1 MIRLI
6 LKKYLYNIKYK
17 KMSLIKLI
25 LIGDTQVG
33 KTAIINQYVNNSFT
47 EEYMPTFSQDKF
59 NKEIILKNETKLK
72 LEIWDTIGQENLRAA
87 NKIFMKGAKIALL
100 VYDIT
105 NKESFTNLNEFYK
118 QVCDI
123 NGKDKIIIGVVGNK
137 NDLYEERVIEEEEGQ
152 KYANDIGA
160 SFFETSAKDHDTIEN
175 LFLDIC
181 EQFIKKVNENNNDG
195 KDNSN
200 NKNEGNNEED
210 KQKKSND
217 AIKKFG
223 DAPLDGSFF
232 LKENKKNPKKKG
244 CCG

>member
-1 MIRLI
+1 MT
-6 LKKYLYNIKYK
+6 
-17 KMSLIKLI
+17 SIKLI
-25 LIGDTQVG
+25 LIGSEQVG
-33 KTAIINQYVNNSFT
+33 KTAIINQYVNNSFS
-47 EEYMPTFSQDKF
+47 EEYIATFAQDKSI
-59 NKEIILKNETKLK
+59 KEIILKNETKLK

-152 KYANDIGA
+152 KYAKDIGA
-160 SFFETSAKDHDTIEN
+160 SFFETSAKDHETIEN

-210 KQKKSND
+210 KQKKTHD

-223 DAPLDGSFF
+223 DAPLDGSFTI
-232 LKENKKNPKKKG
+232 KKNKKNPKKKG

>member
-1 MIRLI
+1 
-6 LKKYLYNIKYK
+6 
-17 KMSLIKLI
+17 MSSIKLI
-25 LIGDTQVG
+25 LVGEAQVG
-33 KTAIINQYVNNSFT
+33 KTAIINQYIQNTFE
-47 EEYMPTFSQDKF
+47 EEYIATIGQEKQT
-59 NKEIILKNETKLK
+59 KEITLKNGTKFK
-72 LEIWDTIGQENLRAA
+72 LEIWDTIGQDTYSAA
-87 NKIFMKGAKIALL
+87 NKIFIRNAKIALL

-105 NKESFTNLNEFYK
+105 KEESFKNLNKFYT

-123 NGKDKIIIGVVGNK
+123 NGKDKIIFGVVGNK
-137 NDLYEERVIEEEEGQ
+137 SDLYEERTVEEEDGQ
-152 KYANDIGA
+152 KYATDIGA

-217 AIKKFG
+217 AIKKFD

>member
-1 MIRLI
+1 
-6 LKKYLYNIKYK
+6 
-17 KMSLIKLI
+17 MSSIKLI
-25 LIGDTQVG
+25 LIGSEQVG

-47 EEYMPTFSQDKF
+47 EEYMATFAQDKSI
-59 NKEIILKNETKLK
+59 KEIILNNETKLK
-72 LEIWDTIGQENLRAA
+72 LEIWDTIGQEHLRAA

-105 NKESFTNLNEFYK
+105 NKKSFTNLGEFYK

-123 NGKDKIIIGVVGNK
+123 NGRDKIIIGVVGNK
-137 NDLYEERVIEEEEGQ
+137 NDLYEERTVEEEEGQ
-152 KYANDIGA
+152 KYAEDIKA
-160 SFFETSAKDHDTIEN
+160 SFFETSAKDHETIEN

-217 AIKKFG
+217 AIKKFD
-223 DAPLDGSFF
+223 DAPRNGSFT
-232 LKENKKNPKKKG
+232 LKENKKKKKKKG